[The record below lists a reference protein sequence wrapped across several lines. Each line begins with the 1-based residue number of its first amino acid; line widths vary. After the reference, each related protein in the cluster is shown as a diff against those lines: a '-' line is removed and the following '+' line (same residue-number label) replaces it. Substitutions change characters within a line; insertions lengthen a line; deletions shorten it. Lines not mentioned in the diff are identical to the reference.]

1 MSLIDE
7 ALKRAE
13 LEAARRDGLRGG
25 AYPWVPEHMPRRRRG
40 WGLIAAAVVGLGL
53 AVAGAVWLVGRP
65 APVQGPK
72 SEVQSSPS
80 QKLETVEVA
89 PAPVGLPSRVVPR
102 ADDDANAK
110 AGKEARRPTPP
121 FDTARARIAPA
132 REPGAASAAAEN
144 KPARGLAD
152 GKTYAGKDQ
161 VKKYW
166 QAAGPFQP
174 QNQWV
179 GYTPAFRIKYSV
191 KGDTAHLYFECLWVD
206 KLAGKI
212 AAHTNSDDDLV
223 RVRGRWLIRSMKA
236 GAVPDL

>member
-152 GKTYAGKDQ
+152 GKTYAGKVTLPD
-161 VKKYW
+161 
-166 QAAGPFQP
+166 GPKIELEGIVFSETNP
-174 QNQWV
+174 VALINGKV
-179 GYTPAFRIKYSV
+179 LPPGGVVEEFTIVSIK
-191 KGDTAHLYFECLWVD
+191 
-206 KLAGKI
+206 
-212 AAHTNSDDDLV
+212 SD
-223 RVRGRWLIRSMKA
+223 RVELNGRGVTIFLTLK
-236 GAVPDL
+236 